1 MANRG
6 STTAF
11 QQEIV
16 KDQSQPFHLVEIYLD
31 DETYYLTDSSQTI
44 TYSGNEYSAVG
55 HLLGFEA
62 IQETNRLMT
71 GKINVSLSGIDKI
84 YTNLLL
90 TQNYIDRKL
99 IIRKGFLDSTKQV
112 IANPI
117 NIFEGNMDNPSIA
130 EDATNGRS
138 IISVAVANQFVDF
151 EKTSGRFTNYENQKL
166 FFPNDRGFEYAS
178 EIIKDV
184 PWGSEFDAGTREGGA
199 GSISPYLTGA
209 SYIDS
214 RDIGSES
221 FLSSTP
227 YGGIL
232 SLLTN
237 YNNRIV
243 VYEAQHGRLTGQT
256 VTISGATG
264 FVQVGA
270 NFINRT
276 FQITVLDA
284 NSYTVPITQNISYS
298 EQFMGGAEVLINNE
312 PAIGAAII
320 TNTGNNTGNQ
330 ITIFDSSGILKVGDY
345 VGFINPGDA
354 GGISEEALSNDQGHV
369 VIQVNNDGTVVVEVT
384 ELIAM
389 FLPSLRIDAS
399 GNVLGIMEADHEKN
413 VGDTVVI
420 AGAEATGG
428 LSASDINGER
438 TVTAVTDNS
447 EYQVSHDGTATSDA
461 VNTGG
466 DATTVDAEK
475 VKTPPISTTEDSNTI
490 VIKAEDLNVVVGDT
504 LKVQGVTE
512 VGGIDPEHI
521 NNKPLIVTAVSTNTA
536 SVAVAVTAT
545 ATETGGGNQAV
556 VNVPVKATSAV
567 RTGTKETKIK
577 VPLLNQR

>member
-1 MANRG
+1 
-6 STTAF
+6 
-11 QQEIV
+11 
-16 KDQSQPFHLVEIYLD
+16 
-31 DETYYLTDSSQTI
+31 
-44 TYSGNEYSAVG
+44 
-55 HLLGFEA
+55 
-62 IQETNRLMT
+62 
-71 GKINVSLSGIDKI
+71 
-84 YTNLLL
+84 
-90 TQNYIDRKL
+90 
-99 IIRKGFLDSTKQV
+99 
-112 IANPI
+112 
-117 NIFEGNMDNPSIA
+117 
-130 EDATNGRS
+130 
-138 IISVAVANQFVDF
+138 
-151 EKTSGRFTNYENQKL
+151 
-166 FFPNDRGFEYAS
+166 
-178 EIIKDV
+178 
-184 PWGSEFDAGTREGGA
+184 
-199 GSISPYLTGA
+199 
-209 SYIDS
+209 
-214 RDIGSES
+214 
-221 FLSSTP
+221 
-227 YGGIL
+227 
-232 SLLTN
+232 
-237 YNNRIV
+237 
-243 VYEAQHGRLTGQT
+243 
-256 VTISGATG
+256 
-264 FVQVGA
+264 
-270 NFINRT
+270 
-276 FQITVLDA
+276 
-284 NSYTVPITQNISYS
+284 
-298 EQFMGGAEVLINNE
+298 MGGAEVLINNE

>member
-6 STTAF
+6 SSTAF
-11 QQEIV
+11 QTEIV

-31 DETYYLTDSSQTI
+31 DQTYYLTDFSKTI
-44 TYSGNEYSAVG
+44 TYSNNEYTAVG
-55 HLLGFEA
+55 HLLAFSSIEEQNT
-62 IQETNRLMT
+62 ITTSN
-71 GKINVSLSGIDKI
+71 ISVSLSGIEQT
-84 YTNLLL
+84 YVNLFL
-90 TQNYIDRKL
+90 TQDYIDRRL
-99 IIRKGFLDSTKQV
+99 TIRKGFMSSLNAIV
-112 IANPI
+112 VNPI
-117 NIFEGNMDNPSIA
+117 IIFDGRMDSPVIQ
-130 EDATNGRS
+130 EDVTNGRS
-138 IISVAVANQFVDF
+138 TISVSAANQFVDF
-151 EKTSGRFTNYENQKL
+151 QKIPGRFTNNQNQQL
-166 FFPNDRGFEYAS
+166 FFPNDKGFEYAS
-178 EIIKDV
+178 EIMKDV
-184 PWGSEFDAGTREGGA
+184 AWGSEFDPGIRESGA
-199 GSISPYLTGA
+199 GSLSPYLTGA
-209 SYIDS
+209 SVIDT
-214 RDIGSES
+214 RYLGSES

-320 TNTGNNTGNQ
+320 TNTGTNTGNQ
-330 ITIFDSSGILKVGDY
+330 ITVVDVNENLEVGDY
-345 VGFINPGDA
+345 VQFVNPGEA

-369 VIQVNNDGTVVVEVT
+369 VISKNTDGTVVLEIT
-384 ELIAM
+384 ELQPMI
-389 FLPSLRIDAS
+389 LPPMRVDSS
-399 GNVLGIMEADHEKN
+399 GNILGIMEADHEKN

-438 TVTAVTDNS
+438 TVTAVTNNN

-475 VKTPPISTTEDSNTI
+475 VKTPPISTTADSTTI
-490 VIKAEDLNVVVGDT
+490 IIKSKDLNVVVGDT

-521 NNKPLIVTAVSTNTA
+521 NNKPLVVTAVSTNTA
-536 SVAVAVTAT
+536 SAVVAVS
-545 ATETGGGNQAV
+545 ATETETAGGNQAV
-556 VNVPVKATSAV
+556 VNVPVKATSVV

-577 VPLLNQR
+577 VPLKNI